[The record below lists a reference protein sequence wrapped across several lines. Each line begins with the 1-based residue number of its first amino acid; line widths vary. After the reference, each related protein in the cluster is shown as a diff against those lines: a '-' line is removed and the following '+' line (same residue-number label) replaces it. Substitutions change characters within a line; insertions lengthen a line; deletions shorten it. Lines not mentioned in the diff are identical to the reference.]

1 MTFRLRKLT
10 RIVAISVFLVL
21 SATIL
26 WFQIIP
32 RKLFSL
38 GMSLSEIEK
47 SIGGH
52 CEVIPLGTA
61 LSAPPTEFELA
72 NTPRYQVRVRTMAVD
87 IFLNSDKKAVFIK
100 FLFGAKGKL
109 TITVPS
115 SDG

>member
-1 MTFRLRKLT
+1 MTSCPRKLT
-10 RIVAISVFLVL
+10 RVVAILVLIVL

-38 GMSLSEIEK
+38 GMSVSEIEK

-52 CEVIPLGTA
+52 CEVTPLGTA

-72 NTPRYQVRVRTMAVD
+72 NTPRYQVRVQMMAVN

-109 TITVPS
+109 TVTVPS
-115 SDG
+115 SDR